1 VPILTDKGIDKMDM
15 RSLIEKMDQLQSKQ
29 ILNEGKEPDFAPSY
43 RVGKTGEFG
52 DKPHMKRGTPVAGK
66 IGRYGKTSDELSDP
80 DKDDDADTPAASG
93 EKRGRGRPKKAGSQ
107 ADTKGKYSG
116 AAELQRWI
124 VGSIPNSKLPGKK
137 GRVHKSPQDKEEMQE
152 AKMNRWFEKLQ
163 ATLNEAEQVTMEPAK
178 QDTQVLKQG
187 DKVLGSVSNP
197 ALAATIKSAIG
208 KGEMSLAGDNMM
220 EDDMAEG
227 LDDMIGFMTQSEE
240 YLAKLSPQLQ
250 QLIALRKDPRYQSPE
265 AKKSLEAR
273 IKQQMDRISL
283 DKGEVMG
290 SDGKPVPVKESEK
303 WIQKAIKHP
312 GALKKQLGVP
322 ADEKIPAGK
331 LEKATHAKGKLGQRA
346 RLAKTLRGMNEA
358 DIPPRDGM
366 ESPLSGSGR
375 SPTTLESKSTRRD
388 DKAERAGRK
397 VTKDLEYD
405 MYHHGKDDDKA
416 ERAGRKV
423 TKDIEWDEK
432 HHHYNE
438 GKKQHFDKGYYDS
451 IAASKKDGA
460 KSIVK
465 TRQQTIAEESTVT
478 RDNRAEK
485 AGRKV
490 TKDIEYDEKVKDNIH
505 GKKRG
510 SEDNKAERAGRKV
523 TKDIEYDEK
532 KLPSMAHIKKMC
544 KDGKTEAQIC
554 KMHPN
559 CNQTELKKMITD
571 CKKKMIKEGMDHM
584 LHAARLEGKS
594 HALRKMPYNCTHDDM
609 EEARHYHEGYKEG
622 LDECHDMVP
631 IRGFVGEESDD
642 KIVGSMASYGAR
654 GLEENIMDVLGDEGK
669 LESLLKLKEFI
680 QRSTSPQQAIE
691 GLQGLKDAELTQM
704 LGFLQSIG
712 VNDVSDV
719 LHQYATKM
727 FDGALEEDMFDE
739 GNAFTGM
746 LAKTPHGGK
755 FELDGNTYTDTS
767 NYVDE
772 MAFESWDNQLN
783 SLLNEG
789 ISVSISQGQ
798 HGAPNS
804 VNVNA
809 TDAEADTL
817 LDLVKQAGLGIFGGS
832 DEHSAA
838 KDSPD
843 NYGSLDVADD
853 HDAIISLIRKMTG
866 SAHDHEEEEHHG
878 EEEHHHEGMCNECG
892 SYMEEGHSC
901 GQEMVDEMET
911 ADQRL
916 YQVAEDQT
924 EEEETAASEKA
935 QSTEDAALAQAAGQN
950 FADTDSNAD
959 AAKDPVDESWA
970 NSTDDG
976 FEADINFMTK
986 VISGGLNK
994 QKSTGQTTIPVI
1006 AGQNDRMGYS
1016 TNESVND
1023 WKKLAGIR

>member
-1 VPILTDKGIDKMDM
+1 MLKNGQVKKFIAK
-15 RSLIEKMDQLQSKQ
+15 
-29 ILNEGKEPDFAPSY
+29 
-43 RVGKTGEFG
+43 
-52 DKPHMKRGTPVAGK
+52 
-66 IGRYGKTSDELSDP
+66 
-80 DKDDDADTPAASG
+80 DDADAKRIAAGHSA
-93 EKRGRGRPKKAGSQ
+93 KSVIKM
-107 ADTKGKYSG
+107 KGDVPGDKI
-116 AAELQRWI
+116 AEQG
-124 VGSIPNSKLPGKK
+124 VAE
-137 GRVHKSPQDKEEMQE
+137 GRVDSP
-152 AKMNRWFEKLQ
+152 
-163 ATLNEAEQVTMEPAK
+163 
-178 QDTQVLKQG
+178 
-187 DKVLGSVSNP
+187 VS
-197 ALAATIKSAIG
+197 SAITRRILTQRHDLLKFG
-208 KGEMSLAGDNMM
+208 PQAVMDAVDQVAEWVGEVEEIGSSDVSAWVAQVARYLQTQDGQGV
-220 EDDMAEG
+220 AEG

-240 YLAKLSPQLQ
+240 YLAKQSPQLQ
-250 QLIALRKDPRYQSPE
+250 QLIALRKDPKYQTPD
-265 AKKSLEAR
+265 AKKGLEAR

-290 SDGKPVPVKESEK
+290 SDGKPVQVKESEK

-366 ESPLSGSGR
+366 ESPFSGSGR
-375 SPTTLESKSTRRD
+375 SPYTLESKTSARD
-388 DKAERAGRK
+388 NRAERAGRK

-423 TKDIEWDEK
+423 TKDIEYDEK

-465 TRQQTIAEESTVT
+465 SRQQAIAEESTVT

-544 KDGKTEAQIC
+544 KDGKTVAQIC

-559 CNQTELKKMITD
+559 CNQTELKKMIAD

-594 HALRKMPYNCTHDDM
+594 HALRKMPYNCIHDDM
-609 EEARHYHEGYKEG
+609 EEARHYHDGYKEG
-622 LDECHDMVP
+622 LDECYDMVP
-631 IRGFVGEESDD
+631 IRGIVGEESDD
-642 KIVGSMASYGAR
+642 IVDSMASYGAR
-654 GLEENIMDVLGDEGK
+654 GLEEDDLDEVSRGEYMKQKARTTPGDTFKAFGQT
-669 LESLLKLKEFI
+669 FH
-680 QRSTSPQQAIE
+680 
-691 GLQGLKDAELTQM
+691 D
-704 LGFLQSIG
+704 
-712 VNDVSDV
+712 SDV
-719 LHQYATKM
+719 L
-727 FDGALEEDMFDE
+727 DE
-739 GNAFTGM
+739 F
-746 LAKTPHGGK
+746 
-755 FELDGNTYTDTS
+755 
-767 NYVDE
+767 
-772 MAFESWDNQLN
+772 AFESLDKQLN
-783 SLLNEG
+783 ELLNEG

-832 DEHSAA
+832 DEQPAA
-838 KDSPD
+838 KDSSD
-843 NYGSLDVADD
+843 NYGKLDVADD

-866 SAHDHEEEEHHG
+866 GAHDHEEHE

-901 GQEMVDEMET
+901 GQEMVGETET

-916 YQVAEDQT
+916 YQVAEDET
-924 EEEETAASEKA
+924 EEQETAASEKA

-950 FADTDSNAD
+950 FADTDSNAN
-959 AAKDPVDESWA
+959 ASKDPVDESWA